1 MISEVQSRLEEELQK
16 LQVENST
23 VRRLQIF
30 FMLAVF
36 SMNLDSELLSVQLRL
51 LDRFE
56 FPRELWAVWE
66 SRLAT

>member
-56 FPRELWAVWE
+56 CPRELWAVWE